1 MIVCFSVF
9 SEFCVYFQSDMI
21 KEAEICAY
29 FKRFD
34 EAEKLY
40 IEMDRRY

>member
-1 MIVCFSVF
+1 
-9 SEFCVYFQSDMI
+9 MI

-40 IEMDRRY
+40 IEMDRRYEKCDCMELIEWK